1 MPRELPPVTKA
12 GVTTKTNL
20 VEPFEFLGNKGN
32 AIVKKYNS
40 IYGDGDIHTGD
51 GGKVIVSAL
60 ANLSQVSSTIIRLT
74 LTYRVWE
81 SSYFS
86 KRGRNTDCLLF
97 TATKDINVSRFCTTT
112 VTYKGN
118 DKITTVTSVQL
129 GACAEAFYTDYYNT
143 KDSRHGWYPI
153 DPKSKLDASWYGTAV
168 APSNRAQS
176 WLPLTSNAGQLLV
189 KIDGSGSELTNV
201 GNIGIKGALYIPL
214 IIKSTDTIVTTVDDQ
229 VNSVV
234 TTNKSY
240 GTCPVLSN
248 ISDNVY
254 DALGHGYDM
263 CLGSY
268 ACGDDC
274 KDPVMDLD
282 ALNAYKRI
290 NESKNVKS
298 EFISNE
304 GKTFEEYTSDIT
316 KKLEIKASASAFGA
330 TLNHQTTITSKSE
343 TSKTRTCAFKTVRDS
358 LRGKKYQIEGATDFN
373 TMASFLSKNFLND
386 LNRVS
391 AEKLVEQYGTH
402 VLMGVFMGGRV
413 DYNYMYDRSASK
425 ETNSS
430 SISSSTSFSWS
441 AKGIPTQ
448 APKEKGK
455 SYEDELKQKILNS
468 SDAKTIEQFRLALAD
483 SQKNGSQKTEAK
495 KDGTGDAPKGT
506 GGSVSVLNEESRNSS
521 STIETENTRFELTVV
536 GGDTRKAKALQ
547 KDPSSEAAFDSWA
560 DTLDMKNDPIFSDF
574 VPGTICPLY
583 ELIPA
588 GYKLTAEAVKNAIK
602 EYYRKNG
609 TTFADPK
616 HGIMTVPFCEYRGKD
631 DCINYDK
638 ANGGKNDGEISTQKG
653 KRTDWQIRVQPVNF
667 EDGSFIFALT
677 LTVYEGGQG
686 AGRSIIQ
693 LRKQVPVK
701 RNYIYQAADIPTIKG
716 VNHIAD
722 DASGSVVG
730 SCHDYIDITDSIRKQ
745 GCQFIDTDSER
756 VFVRID
762 GSGDDYGNIGVKCKL
777 KVPFIYY

>member
-1 MPRELPPVTKA
+1 MPTTLPPVTKV
-12 GVTTKTNL
+12 GPSVPLKLMET
-20 VEPFEFLGNKGN
+20 FEFLGNKGN

-40 IYGDGDIHTGD
+40 ILGDGDIHTGD
-51 GGKVIVSAL
+51 GGKVIVSAV
-60 ANLSQVSSTIIRLT
+60 ANLSQIGPTTIRLT
-74 LTYRVWE
+74 VNYRVWE

-86 KRGRNTDCLLF
+86 KKNAKTDCLYF
-97 TATKDINVSRFCTTT
+97 VATKDINVARFCTTT
-112 VTYKGN
+112 VTTKGN
-118 DKITTVTSVQL
+118 DKITTVKSVQL
-129 GACAEAFYTDYYNT
+129 DYCPEAYYTDFYNT

-153 DPKSKLDASWYGTAV
+153 DLNSKLDASWYGTTV
-168 APSNRAQS
+168 APKNRPQS
-176 WLPLTSNAGQLLV
+176 WIPTSSNAGQLLV
-189 KIDGSGSELTNV
+189 KIDGSGSELTSI
-201 GNIGIKGALYIPL
+201 GNIGIKGSLIIPL
-214 IIKSTDTIVTTVDDQ
+214 IIKSTDTIVTTVDDR
-229 VNSVV
+229 VNSIN
-234 TTNKSY
+234 TLQKTY
-240 GTCPVLSN
+240 GTQPILSK
-248 ISDNVY
+248 IPDNVY
-254 DALGHGYDM
+254 DVLGHGYDM
-263 CLGSY
+263 CTGAY
-268 ACGDDC
+268 ASGDDC
-274 KDPVMDLD
+274 KDTILDLN
-282 ALNAYKRI
+282 ALNTYKRI
-290 NESKNVKS
+290 NESKNVKGFFS
-298 EFISNE
+298 SYE
-304 GKTFEEYTSDIT
+304 GKTFEEYTSDLT

-330 TLNHQTTITSKSE
+330 TLTNQTTVTSKSE
-343 TSKTRTCAFKTVRDS
+343 ASKTRTCAFKTIRDN
-358 LRGKKYQIEGATDFN
+358 LPTKKYEIQSHADYEI
-373 TMASFLSKNFLND
+373 MASFLHPNFLSA

-402 VLMGVFMGGRV
+402 VLMGAIMGGRV
-413 DYNYMYDRSASK
+413 DYTYMYDRAVSK

-536 GGDTRKAKALQ
+536 GGDTRKAKALSN
-547 KDPSSEAAFDSWA
+547 DPSSEAAFDKWA
-560 DTLDMKNDPIFSDF
+560 ETIDVNDPIFSDF
-574 VPGTICPLY
+574 VPGTIVPLY
-583 ELIPA
+583 EIIPA
-588 GYKLTAEAVKNAIK
+588 GYKLNAESVKNAIK
-602 EYYRKNG
+602 DYYKKHG
-609 TTFADPK
+609 VTFADPK
-616 HGIMTVPFCEYRGKD
+616 HGLMTVPFCEYRGKD

-701 RNYIYQAADIPTIKG
+701 RNYVYQAADIPTIKG

-777 KVPFIYY
+777 KVPYIYY